1 VLYILARFLCNLVIS
16 ILFRI
21 NVTGLEY
28 FPEKGPVIV
37 YSNHKSMWDP
47 VIIGCILKRPVYFM
61 AKEELFKIPVF
72 GFILKHINAF
82 PVKRGTPDRSAIKRS
97 LQVLAENRV
106 LGIFPEG
113 HRIKAGELSEPEPG
127 IAMIYSKCRNAWM
140 VPTAIKAN
148 YRWFSRIDVVIGK
161 PVKLEISEEKINSQR
176 LKDISTAIF
185 DEISRLMSS

>member
-1 VLYILARFLCNLVIS
+1 VLYNLAKFLCNLAIS
-16 ILFRI
+16 VLFRI
-21 NVTGLEY
+21 NATGLEH

-47 VIIGCILKRPVYFM
+47 IIIGCILKRPVYFM

-72 GFILKHINAF
+72 GFILKHIHAF

-97 LQVLAENRV
+97 LQVLTENRV

-113 HRIKAGELSEPEPG
+113 HRSKTGELSEPESG
-127 IAMIYSKCRNAWM
+127 IAMIYSKCRNACM
-140 VPTAIKAN
+140 VPAAIKGN

-161 PVKLEISEEKINSQR
+161 PVKPEIAEEKINSQR
-176 LKDISTAIF
+176 LKDISTTIF
-185 DEISRLMSS
+185 NEVSRLMSS